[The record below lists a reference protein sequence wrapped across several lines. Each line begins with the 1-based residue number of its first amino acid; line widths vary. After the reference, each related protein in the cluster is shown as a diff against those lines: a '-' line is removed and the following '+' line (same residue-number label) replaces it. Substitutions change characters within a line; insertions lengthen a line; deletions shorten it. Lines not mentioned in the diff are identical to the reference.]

1 MLRHKIAAI
10 SAATALAMFTLG
22 AQAQTASGKFTCDGE
37 TYNIES
43 AVAAWVPEGKNFI
56 VWAFASKFSDEE
68 LKAFAFAQA
77 ASRMKTVPKALSDP
91 DFRKVGDDM
100 RYKKVKTTNYVM
112 IRGELKTAAPKV
124 EWPNTDGATLMYVKC
139 LKNEN
144 LNFSMRPGEKDA
156 KSDITKAFKSFDFP
170 LKDGAQI
177 KYQTAAFKHDAA
189 PKGKGIDVK
198 TTWDYKVDA
207 KVYVIE

>member
-1 MLRHKIAAI
+1 MLRHKIAAM
-10 SAATALAMFTLG
+10 STATALAVFTWG
-22 AQAQTASGKFTCDGE
+22 AQAQTASGKFTCDNE
-37 TYNIES
+37 SNTIES

-68 LKAFAFAQA
+68 LKAFAYAQA
-77 ASRMKTVPKALSDP
+77 ASRMKTPPKALSEP
-91 DFRKVGDDM
+91 AFKKIGDDM
-100 RYKKVKTTNYVM
+100 RYKKVSNVNYVM

-124 EWPNTDGATLMYVKC
+124 EWANTDRATLMYVKC

-177 KYQTAAFKHDAA
+177 KFQTIAFKHDAA
-189 PKGKGIDVK
+189 PKGKGIDTR

>member
-1 MLRHKIAAI
+1 MLRHKIAVI
-10 SAATALAMFTLG
+10 SAATAMAMFTLG

-37 TYNIES
+37 TNTIES

-77 ASRMKTVPKALSDP
+77 ASRMKKAPKARSDP
-91 DFRKVGDDM
+91 AFSKVGDDM
-100 RYKKVKTTNYVM
+100 RYNKVDKINYMM
-112 IRGELKTAAPKV
+112 IRGELKTEAPKV
-124 EWPNTDGATLMYVKC
+124 EWTNTDRATLIYVKC
-139 LKNEN
+139 LKNAN

-177 KYQTAAFKHDAA
+177 KYQTTAFKHDAA